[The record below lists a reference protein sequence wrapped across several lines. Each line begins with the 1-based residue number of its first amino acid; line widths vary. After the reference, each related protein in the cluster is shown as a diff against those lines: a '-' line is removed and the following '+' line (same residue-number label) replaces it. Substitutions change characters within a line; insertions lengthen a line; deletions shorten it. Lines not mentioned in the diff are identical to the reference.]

1 MSNIIIPSDPNAK
14 DAIRSAIKE
23 LDASMIRVKAER
35 DLQKDILQNIQDKVD
50 VPKKYIKKMATI
62 YHKQNLQEVK
72 AENDDL
78 ETLYEAVNP

>member
-1 MSNIIIPSDPNAK
+1 MSNIIIPSDPQAK
-14 DAIRSAIKE
+14 ETIRNAIKE

-35 DLQKDILQNIQDKVD
+35 DLQKEILQGVQDKVD

>member
-14 DAIRSAIKE
+14 DAIRNAIKE